1 MKKLIIPMVLGG
13 AVLFSGGLNAK
24 ADTQLQ
30 NIVSKTSVNQIELS
44 LEGLKG
50 DSFKIFRDGKLIWE
64 GSDKQF
70 IDKNL
75 EVDYIYNYKIG
86 IYQDNNLVDII
97 TYKTKTDDN
106 NTKGISKFM
115 ASENKG
121 SVYAQKTN
129 LEATTGTKFVKLKWD
144 SIPDDDGIYQ
154 VYRDGK
160 LINNVKSNT
169 FIDESVEKGKTYN
182 YEVVAKKEVS
192 DEEKRKID
200 EKLKEQ
206 KVDLSSVNKEEIYNE
221 EKSVGKIVEILDEIS
236 ENELKS
242 LSIPKALQA
251 PKQPMKSSNKEVA
264 RALPDLGSG
273 YQAYM
278 FRYTTFIPYASV
290 DNPNTAHETVLGEYG
305 TRLKGDGRGYDPY
318 SPKYRTQVD
327 AYTDFRSGSKFSA
340 QRRVGESVL
349 YSANGNVR
357 LRDTASNSGIQANS
371 NIVNSS
377 RIVWNVSHDVAVPFH
392 FTYPNITYAYEG
404 TAYKNGSFRL
414 SGSHDK
420 APNHEIY
427 GVNAYTDLPPVTIYR
442 FGVSSEDDFKY
453 LIPGYP
459 QKFFDVSA

>member
-1 MKKLIIPMVLGG
+1 MKKLIIPMVLGS

-24 ADTQLQ
+24 ADTQVQ
-30 NIVSKTSVNQIELS
+30 NIVSKTGVNQIELS

-182 YEVVAKKEVS
+182 YEVVAKK
-192 DEEKRKID
+192 KYLMKKKG
-200 EKLKEQ
+200 KL
-206 KVDLSSVNKEEIYNE
+206 
-221 EKSVGKIVEILDEIS
+221 
-236 ENELKS
+236 
-242 LSIPKALQA
+242 
-251 PKQPMKSSNKEVA
+251 MKS
-264 RALPDLGSG
+264 
-273 YQAYM
+273 
-278 FRYTTFIPYASV
+278 
-290 DNPNTAHETVLGEYG
+290 
-305 TRLKGDGRGYDPY
+305 
-318 SPKYRTQVD
+318 
-327 AYTDFRSGSKFSA
+327 
-340 QRRVGESVL
+340 
-349 YSANGNVR
+349 
-357 LRDTASNSGIQANS
+357 
-371 NIVNSS
+371 
-377 RIVWNVSHDVAVPFH
+377 
-392 FTYPNITYAYEG
+392 
-404 TAYKNGSFRL
+404 
-414 SGSHDK
+414 
-420 APNHEIY
+420 
-427 GVNAYTDLPPVTIYR
+427 
-442 FGVSSEDDFKY
+442 
-453 LIPGYP
+453 
-459 QKFFDVSA
+459 